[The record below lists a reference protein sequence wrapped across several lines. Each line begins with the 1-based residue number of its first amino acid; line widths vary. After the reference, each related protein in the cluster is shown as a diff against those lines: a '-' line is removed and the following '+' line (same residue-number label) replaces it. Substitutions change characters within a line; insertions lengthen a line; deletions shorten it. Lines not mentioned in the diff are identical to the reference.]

1 VAESLADLIV
11 NRGLAPAEVVERAQ
25 ARQQEVGGALDT
37 ALLELV
43 SLDEERLLQ
52 CLSAASELPPA
63 PPSAYTDDDPRP
75 RRVFPSKV
83 AERHGLAPF
92 ALEGRELSLVSSYP
106 VDVALLEEISFML
119 SLHLKPH
126 VGPEWRVRAL
136 IQRLYGSPVPERLKR
151 IAQRIQGATALA
163 AQPAPELIRAPEPA
177 PMAPPPSEEGLDL
190 EMPPDPPAPA
200 AFSSEGASQEPLAA
214 ALAQVLEESEAAE
227 LLRQAAPP
235 EPSPRSDARRST
247 PPRWPLEQ
255 ARQALAAADD
265 RDEVVLVGLRYARD
279 FFEYAALLAV
289 TRDSVAGHDALGQS
303 EEVFAACRR
312 LSMPVG
318 QSGILRTILETCG
331 PHLGPIPAE
340 PGNEAL
346 VSGLERPWPRTAF
359 LYPVMLRDR
368 PVCILYGDNG
378 EAPVS
383 PRRLGDLLLLAGGL
397 GAAFERIIRAQKKAR
412 DPAPA
417 ADVDP
422 KPAAA
427 PAPSTVP
434 EAPEPPASAPATPP
448 VQPAPVAPAEAS
460 TDITVDVELSADEPA
475 AETAATSAAPPPAEA
490 PAPPSAAPIA
500 PPEPPAQEQVRSA
513 PRFDPATALNRLLA
527 SQPRSGERGSV
538 VAELVEHGAMAAPL
552 LVAQLPGPLEA
563 KSMDDW
569 LPVFDLGPIFAA
581 LAAIGHAAT
590 PSLLTVMVEPEPER
604 RRAATLLLG
613 YTGDPSA
620 HLALADRVFDS
631 HSRVASA
638 ARRALG
644 TLRRRPDLRPVL
656 EKLRRA
662 LLSEIP
668 ERSSAAALAL
678 GELRDSGAIP
688 LLIQVLECPSSDR
701 VAAAAHALSVIT
713 LERHGTSAR
722 RWLSWWKENRG
733 RPRAQWLL
741 DALRHA
747 DRSVRATADSEL
759 RYAGAPP
766 IPYSPDAPADE
777 RNVAVE
783 AWVNLWERSGFV
795 V

>member
-43 SLDEERLLQ
+43 SMDEERLLQ

-63 PPSAYTDDDPRP
+63 PPTAYTDDDPRP

-126 VGPEWRVRAL
+126 VGPEWRVREL
-136 IQRLYGSPVPERLKR
+136 IQRLYGSPVPERLQR
-151 IAQRIQGATALA
+151 IAQRTQGAAALTTR
-163 AQPAPELIRAPEPA
+163 PAPAPARAPDPA

-200 AFSSEGASQEPLAA
+200 AFSSEGANQEPLAA

-227 LLRQAAPP
+227 LLKQAAPP
-235 EPSPRSDARRST
+235 DPSPRSDARRST
-247 PPRWPLEQ
+247 PPRWTLEQ
-255 ARQALAAADD
+255 ARQALAATDD

-368 PVCILYGDNG
+368 PVCILYADNG
-378 EAPVS
+378 GAPVS

-397 GAAFERIIRAQKKAR
+397 GAAFERSIRAQKKAR
-412 DPAPA
+412 DPASA
-417 ADVDP
+417 AEAAP
-422 KPAAA
+422 KPPAA
-427 PAPSTVP
+427 PARSTV
-434 EAPEPPASAPATPP
+434 PEPPASAPAAS
-448 VQPAPVAPAEAS
+448 PAPADVAP
-460 TDITVDVELSADEPA
+460 TDITVDVELSSDEPA
-475 AETAATSAAPPPAEA
+475 AETAATPAAPAPAEA
-490 PAPPSAAPIA
+490 PASPSVAPLA
-500 PPEPPAQEQVRSA
+500 PPEPLVQEQIRGA
-513 PRFDPATALNRLLA
+513 PRFDPVTALNRLLA

-538 VAELVEHGAMAAPL
+538 VAELVEHGAEAAPL
-552 LVAQLPGPLEA
+552 LVAQLPGPLET

-590 PSLLTVMVEPEPER
+590 PSLLAVMVEPEPER

-620 HLALADRVFDS
+620 QLALADRVFDS

-644 TLRRRPDLRPVL
+644 TLRRRPDLRPIL

-688 LLIQVLECPSSDR
+688 LLIQVLECPSPDR

>member
-1 VAESLADLIV
+1 
-11 NRGLAPAEVVERAQ
+11 
-25 ARQQEVGGALDT
+25 
-37 ALLELV
+37 
-43 SLDEERLLQ
+43 
-52 CLSAASELPPA
+52 
-63 PPSAYTDDDPRP
+63 
-75 RRVFPSKV
+75 
-83 AERHGLAPF
+83 
-92 ALEGRELSLVSSYP
+92 

-126 VGPEWRVRAL
+126 VGPEWRVREM
-136 IQRLYGSPVPERLKR
+136 IQRLYGSPVPERLQR
-151 IAQRIQGATALA
+151 IAQRIQGAAALA
-163 AQPAPELIRAPEPA
+163 RTPEPT

-200 AFSSEGASQEPLAA
+200 AFSSDGANQEPLAA

-227 LLRQAAPP
+227 LLQQAAPP
-235 EPSPRSDARRST
+235 EPSPRPDARRST
-247 PPRWPLEQ
+247 PPRWTLEQ

-303 EEVFAACRR
+303 EEVHAACRR

-340 PGNEAL
+340 PGNEPL

-417 ADVDP
+417 ADP
-422 KPAAA
+422 APEPAAA
-427 PAPSTVP
+427 PDPSTVP
-434 EAPEPPASAPATPP
+434 EAPEPRASAPA
-448 VQPAPVAPAEAS
+448 PAPAPAEATS
-460 TDITVDVELSADEPA
+460 DITVDVELSADEPA
-475 AETAATSAAPPPAEA
+475 AETTATPAAPTPPDA

-500 PPEPPAQEQVRSA
+500 PPEPPAQEPVRSA

-527 SQPRSGERGSV
+527 SQPRSAERGSV

-569 LPVFDLGPIFAA
+569 LQVFDLGPIFAA

-590 PSLLTVMVEPEPER
+590 PSLLAAMVEPEPER

-678 GELRDSGAIP
+678 GELRDTGAIP
-688 LLIQVLECPSSDR
+688 LLIQVLECPSPDR

-747 DRSVRATADSEL
+747 DRGVRATADSEL

-766 IPYSPDAPADE
+766 IPYSPDAPVDE